1 MLSTLLLLLPILI
14 PQGTTVYVPDDFGTI
29 QAALTGVS
37 AGDTIIVK
45 PGTYIEP
52 GIDFLG
58 KGVTLVSEKG
68 ASQTILDADF
78 QDSVV
83 IFHSAE
89 GRDSVLDGFTIT
101 NGKQWDGGGI
111 LVKREGITGDAP
123 SPVIQ
128 NCIIIANEGTGGGG
142 GMAISDGASPLVRN
156 CLFRE
161 NFTLNYHG
169 AAVVVFDSFPEFQSC
184 TFHENETVGMGGAIA
199 IWGDTS
205 KVVISHSIMSENTPD
220 NIAKVS
226 GNPMIKMSYSLAD
239 GDSSASW
246 FGANCIDADPILVSG
261 NLGKDFL
268 GRISTGQDSDSPCI
282 DAGDPNLEPRI
293 GTTHLDRIIDL
304 ETLDIGFHHYLNTPV
319 MQVMNLNAGESA
331 TFHMSG
337 ASPSD
342 ALIMAYSFQGGGPIS
357 TYLGPVYLSPPYHM
371 MPTMFAN
378 EDGVLEFSSTIPTT
392 FKGRSVWFQGRNH
405 STMQLTNGI
414 AAVVQ

>member
-14 PQGTTVYVPDDFGTI
+14 PQGTTVYVPDDFGTV
-29 QAALTGVS
+29 QAALTGASV
-37 AGDTIIVK
+37 GDTIIVR

-68 ASQTILDADF
+68 PSQTILDADF

-83 IFHSAE
+83 IFNSAE

-111 LVKREGITGDAP
+111 LVKREGITGNAP
-123 SPVIQ
+123 SPTIQ

-142 GMAISDGASPLVRN
+142 GMAISDGASPLVKN

-184 TFHENETVGMGGAIA
+184 TFHENETVGVGGAIG

-205 KVVISHSIMSENTPD
+205 EVLISNSIMSGNTPD

-226 GNPMIKMSYSLAD
+226 GSPKIKMIYSLAE
-239 GDSSASW
+239 GDSAAPWFSAT
-246 FGANCIDADPILVSG
+246 CIDADPILVSV
-261 NLGKDFL
+261 NQGKGFL
-268 GRISTGQDSDSPCI
+268 GRISTGQVSDSPCI
-282 DAGDPNLEPRI
+282 DAGDPNLDSRI
-293 GTTHLDRIIDL
+293 GTTHLDGIIDL
-304 ETLDIGFHHYLNTPV
+304 GTLDIGFHHYLDTPV
-319 MQVMNLNAGESA
+319 MEVMNLIAGESA
-331 TFHMSG
+331 TFRLSG
-337 ASPSD
+337 ARQAD
-342 ALIMAYSFQGGGPIS
+342 AVIMAYSFRGGGPIS
-357 TYLGPVYLSPPYHM
+357 TYLGTVYLSPPSHA
-371 MPTMFAN
+371 MPMMFAN
-378 EDGVLEFSSTIPTT
+378 EDGVLEFSSIIPTT
-392 FKGRSVWFQGRNH
+392 FSGRSIWFQGRNQ
-405 STMQLTNGI
+405 STKQLTNGI